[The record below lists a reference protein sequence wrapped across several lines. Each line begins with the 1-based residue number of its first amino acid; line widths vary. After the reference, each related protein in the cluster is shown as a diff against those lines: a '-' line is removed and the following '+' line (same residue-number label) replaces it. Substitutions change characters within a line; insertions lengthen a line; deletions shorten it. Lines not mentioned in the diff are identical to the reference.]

1 MMRNGCYVAGF
12 IYSEISVVWGF
23 VFMCYL
29 IPFFLQ
35 SRHMD
40 IYFSNLAVYHAWVS
54 QLVSYLLLVKRWIFV
69 KPWLP
74 ARSCLQLMSSLVV
87 FSFWCVLEGDSI
99 FIFKT
104 TFLSFTV
111 SQGIISLFHHH
122 NMTVLNV
129 SFMTVL
135 YPNFS
140 QNVSTLLLNTLQLAI
155 QRCKMQYASL
165 LIIFWLFFLILLS
178 SREKF
183 CWLFKFERVCFPDQP
198 PFLFLDLDK
207 IQVLCVQIKKPWS
220 CWSQIS
226 EIWPLNHYMQPHGR
240 NVIRGVAQDKVCIW
254 YLGIIHLWLWL
265 VIASYHSYRNPMC
278 PISSVYLSFYSIG
291 CIS

>member
-1 MMRNGCYVAGF
+1 MRNGCYVAGF
-12 IYSEISVVWGF
+12 IYSEISVVWCF
-23 VFMCYL
+23 VFICYL

-35 SRHMD
+35 TRHTN

-104 TFLSFTV
+104 TFLSSTV
-111 SQGIISLFHHH
+111 SQGIISLFSPSQHD
-122 NMTVLNV
+122 
-129 SFMTVL
+129 SFKCFFHDSSSPKLFSKYKNITFK
-135 YPNFS
+135 YSPNCYS
-140 QNVSTLLLNTLQLAI
+140 N
-155 QRCKMQYASL
+155 CKMQYVSL
-165 LIIFWLFFLILLS
+165 LITFWLFLLILLS

-183 CWLFKFERVCFPDQP
+183 CWLSKFERMYFPDQP

-207 IQVLCVQIKKPWS
+207 IQVLSVQIKKPWS
-220 CWSQIS
+220 HQSQIS
-226 EIWPLNHYMQPHGR
+226 EIWCLNHYMQPYGR
-240 NVIRGVAQDKVCIW
+240 NVSAGVAQDKVCIL
-254 YLGIIHLWLWL
+254 YLGINHQWLWL
-265 VIASYHSYRNPMC
+265 VIASYHNYRNPTC
-278 PISSVYLSFYSIG
+278 PISSVYLSFYSVG